1 MPLGSYFG
9 ARPVVLVF
17 VYYECPMLCTLVLNA
32 LASSLD
38 VMSLEPGKDFDVVT
52 ISFDP
57 RETPAL
63 AAAKKATYLQRYKR
77 PGAAAGWHFLTGTQS
92 SIDRATKA
100 AGFRFVWDDG
110 LKQFAHP
117 TGIIV
122 LTPDGRIARYLFG
135 IDYGPRDL
143 RLALVDASAGKVG
156 SAGRRLPAL
165 LLSLRP
171 DDRPLRPG
179 HHACDP
185 GRGRGDR
192 GLARIVHRHHGS
204 PRTPRAARAAPGSE
218 HALAMWSGTPLF
230 PQQASTMASRV
241 DNLYFFLLAVSVF
254 FSLLIAGLIVFY
266 AVRYRRRAP
275 NAVGTNIHGGLWLE
289 VTWSVIPLMISMV
302 IFVWGAS
309 VFFAMSRPPD
319 ETLNIYVVGKQWMW
333 KFQHLDGQREINEL
347 HVPVGRAVKLIM
359 TSEDVIHD
367 VFVPAFRV
375 KADVRAGPLHAP
387 LVSGDD
393 ARPVSP
399 VLRRVLRHAPL
410 RHDRR
415 GRGDGADRIPGVVE
429 RRQRRRLARVGGRE
443 ALSGSGVQ
451 HLPSAR
457 RAGPRPGAPGPV
469 RQDANPR

>member
-1 MPLGSYFG
+1 M
-9 ARPVVLVF
+9 
-17 VYYECPMLCTLVLNA
+17 
-32 LASSLD
+32 
-38 VMSLEPGKDFDVVT
+38 
-52 ISFDP
+52 
-57 RETPAL
+57 
-63 AAAKKATYLQRYKR
+63 
-77 PGAAAGWHFLTGTQS
+77 
-92 SIDRATKA
+92 
-100 AGFRFVWDDG
+100 WDEG

-156 SAGRRLPAL
+156 LGGRLLPAL

-171 DDRPLRPG
+171 DDRPLRPAD
-179 HHACDP
+179 HACDP
-185 GRGRGDR
+185 GRRRRRRWSRSELFIGIMVRR
-192 GLARIVHRHHGS
+192 EA
-204 PRTPRAARAAPGSE
+204 PRVSALRYAVPAE
-218 HALAMWSGTPLF
+218 HASLAMWSGTPLF
-230 PQQASTMASRV
+230 PPQASTMAPRV

-266 AVRYRRRAP
+266 AVRYRRRTP
-275 NAVGTNIHGGLWLE
+275 HAVGANIHGGLWLE
-289 VTWSVIPLMISMV
+289 VTWSVIPLLISMV

-375 KADVRAGPLHAP
+375 KADVVPGRYTHLWFQATTPGRYRLFCAEYCGTRH
-387 LVSGDD
+387 SGMTGEVVVMEPTEYQAWLSGGSGEGSLAS
-393 ARPVSP
+393 AR
-399 VLRRVLRHAPL
+399 
-410 RHDRR
+410 
-415 GRGDGADRIPGVVE
+415 
-429 RRQRRRLARVGGRE
+429 RE
-443 ALSGSGVQ
+443 AVSGSGVQ

-469 RQDANPR
+469 RQDADPPERRHRRRRRSVRARIDSEPGRQDHGRLSADHAGVSGPRQRRTAAGVDRVREVAAGTASGTVEVVASDMLVNRCRQPPRSPDRQIG